1 MTTVERPEHATAI
14 SPPRFSTVSVVVPVY
29 NAAATLVELVER
41 LEAVLSR
48 VADDYELL
56 LVNDGSQDT
65 SWQVLVELASRQP
78 RTRAYDLLRNYGQ
91 HNALLLG
98 IREAHGEVTVTI
110 DDDLQH
116 PPEEIPRLLEEIAE
130 GYDVV
135 YGSPRQEQHG
145 IWRVTASRLTKFALQ
160 DALGVDAAKHVSA
173 FRAFRTE
180 IRAAFASY
188 QGPWV
193 SLDVLLSWGAQRF
206 SSVSVAHDPRAEGQ
220 SNYTFRKLVR
230 HAIDMITGFST
241 WPLRFASFVG
251 FLFTAFGLAVLAY
264 VLIRFLTAK
273 HHVAGFAFL
282 ASVVAIFGG
291 VQLFAL
297 GVMGEYLARMHIRMM
312 DRPPFAVR
320 EQIGGGLES
329 RSQ

>member
-1 MTTVERPEHATAI
+1 MTTVERSEPTTSI
-14 SPPRFSTVSVVVPVY
+14 SPPRLKTVSVVVPVY

-41 LEAVLSR
+41 LEAVLTR
-48 VADDYELL
+48 VADDYEIL
-56 LVNDGSQDT
+56 LVNDGSRDA
-65 SWQVLVELASRQP
+65 SWQLLAQLVSRNP
-78 RTRAYDLLRNYGQ
+78 RLRAFDLLRNYGQ

-98 IREAHGEVTVTI
+98 IREARGEVIVTI

-116 PPEEIPRLLEEIAE
+116 PPEEIPRLLGAIVD

-135 YGSPRQEQHG
+135 YGSPRQEQHD
-145 IWRVTASRLTKFALQ
+145 IWRVTASRLTKLALQ
-160 DALGVDAAKHVSA
+160 DALGVDAARNVSA

-180 IRAAFASY
+180 IRTAFASY

-193 SLDVLLSWGAQRF
+193 SIDILLSWGAQRF
-206 SSVSVAHDPRAEGQ
+206 SSVPVAHSPRTEGK

-230 HAIDMITGFST
+230 HAVDMITGFST

-251 FLFTAFGLAVLAY
+251 FLFTVFGLIVLAY
-264 VLIRFLTAK
+264 VLIRYLTVQ

-282 ASVVAIFGG
+282 ASIVAIFGG

-312 DRPPFAVR
+312 DRPSFAVR
-320 EQIGGGLES
+320 EQIGGGLEPP
-329 RSQ
+329 SQ